1 MLANAC
7 VMQRVYLSSHFV
19 SFRNIS
25 QNCPMPSS
33 PVNVSSVNDHSIL
46 RTSPFQGAE
55 NPTIRLAFGGCVQTL
70 ALCSVSVLAV
80 TLCRLVVNLRNGEPR
95 GILCT
100 RGEKAHTSKRVNIIA
115 CNNVISKVQLPG
127 TPRDIVYPRGK
138 GAHKH
143 KSEHCRKRQC
153 DFKSAVCAVSSP
165 VNVTPVNV
173 LNRYA
178 LTASEERSKRL
189 HLRKSNAADIANN
202 RIRSVKCK
210 ALAQSTDNNNFPLS
224 LLYLLKIIL

>member
-1 MLANAC
+1 
-7 VMQRVYLSSHFV
+7 
-19 SFRNIS
+19 
-25 QNCPMPSS
+25 MPSS
-33 PVNVSSVNDHSIL
+33 PVNVTSVNVHSIS
-46 RTSPFQGAE
+46 RTSPFHGAK

-178 LTASEERSKRL
+178 RTASEERSKRL

-202 RIRSVKCK
+202 RTRRVKCK

-224 LLYLLKIIL
+224 LLYLLKTML